1 MKRIKFLALGAL
13 LAISSGAYAQFT
25 NTTMSSSSSS
35 SNSDGWNTVWVEYN
49 PIKMKY
55 DVSGAKDQSMTG
67 FSAGFSKAFSL
78 SQGMPVFL
86 EAGIGLQYA
95 KYSASKSNSN
105 NDDDSGYYGTRGY
118 GDYDE
123 DDYEDYE
130 DGYGSSFGDITLWSV
145 KVPVNLLY
153 NYVIPNSNISLAPF
167 VGATLRYN
175 VSGTIKAGNKDV
187 DLFDKKDM
195 GEVCWE
201 RLQFGWQIGVK
212 ARFGQNYMA
221 GISYGNDFSEI
232 TKKAKFQTISI
243 ALGYTF

>member
-1 MKRIKFLALGAL
+1 MKKIKFLALAAL
-13 LAISSGAYAQFT
+13 LAINSGAYAQFT
-25 NTTMSSSSSS
+25 NTTTSTSSSSV
-35 SNSDGWNTVWVEYN
+35 NTDGWSTVWVEYN
-49 PIKMKY
+49 PIKLKL
-55 DVSGAKDQSMTG
+55 DIQGAEDKSMTG
-67 FSAGFSKAFSL
+67 FSAGFSKAFSI
-78 SQGMPVFL
+78 SQGTPVFL

-95 KYSASKSNSN
+95 KYSASKPDSN
-105 NDDDSGYYGTRGY
+105 NDDDSYSGYYYSMDDDEDEY
-118 GDYDE
+118 GDY
-123 DDYEDYE
+123 
-130 DGYGSSFGDITLWSV
+130 SLGDITLWSA

-153 NYVIPNSNISLAPF
+153 NYAIPNSNISLAPF

-232 TKKAKFQTISI
+232 TKKGKIQTICLAI
-243 ALGYTF
+243 GYTF